1 MTEILSKREIIEK
14 AIRKACATESRSM
27 GELSE
32 ILAINRH
39 TLRAHYLYP
48 MVRSG
53 QLVREPPP
61 PARKMVRYKS
71 GWTYA
76 EKSKRRN

>member
-1 MTEILSKREIIEK
+1 MADVQSRREITEK
-14 AIRKACATESRSM
+14 KIRKACAKNFRSL

-32 ILAINRH
+32 ILTMNKH

-53 QLVREPPP
+53 QLIREPLP
-61 PARKMVRYKS
+61 PAKSTVKYKS
-71 GWTYA
+71 VGVRA
-76 EKSKRRN
+76 

>member
-1 MTEILSKREIIEK
+1 MAELQSPRAIIEK
-14 AIRKACATESRSM
+14 KIRKACAKEFRSL

-32 ILAINRH
+32 ILGMNKH

-53 QLVREPPP
+53 QLIREPLP
-61 PARKMVRYKS
+61 PAKNTVKYKS
-71 GWTYA
+71 A
-76 EKSKRRN
+76 EIHN

>member
-1 MTEILSKREIIEK
+1 MAEIQSQREIVEK
-14 AIRKACATESRSM
+14 KIRKACAKEFRSL

-32 ILAINRH
+32 ILTMNKH

-53 QLVREPPP
+53 QLVRKPLP
-61 PARKMVRYKS
+61 PAKNTVKYKS
-71 GWTYA
+71 AG
-76 EKSKRRN
+76 SNN

>member
-1 MTEILSKREIIEK
+1 MADMQSQREIVEK
-14 AIRKACATESRSM
+14 KIRKACEEEFRSL

-32 ILAINRH
+32 ILVMNKH

-53 QLVREPPP
+53 QLIRDSQP
-61 PARKMVRYKS
+61 PAKSTVKYKS
-71 GWTYA
+71 VGPT
-76 EKSKRRN
+76 N

>member
-1 MTEILSKREIIEK
+1 MAEMRSQREIVEK
-14 AIRKACATESRSM
+14 KIRKACAKDLLSL

-32 ILAINRH
+32 ILTMNKH

-61 PARKMVRYKS
+61 PAKSTVKYKN
-71 GWTYA
+71 A
-76 EKSKRRN
+76 KS

>member
-1 MTEILSKREIIEK
+1 MAEIKSQREIIEK
-14 AIRKACATESRSM
+14 KIREACAKEFRSL

-32 ILAINRH
+32 ILSKNKH

-53 QLVREPPP
+53 QLIREPLP
-61 PARKMVRYKS
+61 PAKNTVKYK
-71 GWTYA
+71 TA
-76 EKSKRRN
+76 KQNN